1 MNNVM
6 SGSSSKAMPRAAEV
20 ASAEPREVA
29 AISATAAA
37 AEEVCALKVK
47 TRLTLA
53 AVMVSETSNGA
64 TFSVVAMLA
73 MSVACASSS

>member
-1 MNNVM
+1 MTVM
-6 SGSSSKAMPRAAEV
+6 SGVSSTATKRAAKAALTEPTEAV
-20 ASAEPREVA
+20 AVPATVVA
-29 AISATAAA
+29 AEKLS
-37 AEEVCALKVK
+37 VLMVK